1 MNLQDF
7 CSPLHIR
14 VVDLHLSVKSSWSQQ
29 SLVQIISSVGSSQN
43 NHSCNIV
50 DFMKKFKSYSLSNK
64 KYGFKLG
71 LKARMH

>member
-1 MNLQDF
+1 MIINLQDF

-29 SLVQIISSVGSSQN
+29 SLVKIISSVGGSKN

-50 DFMKKFKSYSLSNK
+50 NMTLS
-64 KYGFKLG
+64 FIT
-71 LKARMH
+71 